1 MIPMFPVNYKKL
13 DQYRRKEL
21 LEEIKESTER
31 NRYFF
36 FIWVIFA
43 FYVIVTTTAIT
54 DLQLLLPNSTITLP
68 TFGIQLPLL
77 GYFLVTP
84 LLVLIL
90 HFNLLHNL
98 DTHAYKLKKWAKEYP
113 NEKPP
118 RFLLQA
124 FLFDLAILEQ
134 GAIFHTLTR
143 LSMRLLFYALGPITI
158 GIILWRFSDYQ
169 NLTITLLH
177 LIIFFLSFVIDIIAF
192 KKIAKAFSL
201 LPQIKVKQEN
211 SHQSW
216 LNRPIIFIK
225 KVWNFIL
232 EGGITEWILTIILL
246 IIIGHMVD
254 SPLKHN
260 AVNFMD
266 KPGSI
271 GWELINSRLYI
282 PPNTSLISLDSHQK
296 LKAELDG
303 EGLNFKEWWKKHG
316 VGINLCE
323 RNLQGAIL
331 IGVDMRNAKLCG
343 TNLSGANLSSA
354 DLQRSDLFSA
364 NLQGVNLTNA
374 NLEGAD
380 LTNANLLKANLHL
393 ANLKNTSG
401 LSSSVSLLGASLPFA
416 DLEGLNLSSAFLINT
431 VLTNAILKKADL
443 RGANLKDT
451 NLINAVL
458 QEANLSSA
466 DLQRSDLFSANLQG
480 ANLTNAN
487 LQGANLSSAQLQEAN
502 LSSAKLQGS
511 DLFSA
516 NLQGANLTNANLQG
530 ANLTNANLQGA
541 NLINANLQGA
551 IFIDTP
557 LDTKFVYKGEPIVWN
572 SRANIDN
579 NNSKNTV
586 LMFCKMAKNQSSFV
600 AKALFKLESIPQ
612 QHKAILADAW
622 LQEDTCQS
630 SKNAICQLVKE
641 QNILIKDMRIC
652 KKI

>member
-1 MIPMFPVNYKKL
+1 MIPTFPVNYRKL

-68 TFGIQLPLL
+68 TFNIQLSLL

-143 LSMRLLFYALGPITI
+143 LSMRLFFYTLGPITI
-158 GIILWRFSDYQ
+158 GIILWRFTDYQ
-169 NLTITLLH
+169 NLTITLVH
-177 LIIFFLSFVIDIIAF
+177 LITFLFSLVMAVIAF
-192 KKIAKAFSL
+192 KKVAKAFSL

-216 LNRPIIFIK
+216 LDRCIFIK
-225 KVWNFIL
+225 KIWNFIL
-232 EGGITEWILTIILL
+232 ERGITEWILTIILL
-246 IIIGHMVD
+246 IIIGHMID
-254 SPLKHN
+254 SSPKHN
-260 AVNFMD
+260 AVDFMD
-266 KPGSI
+266 KSGSI

-282 PPNTSLISLDSHQK
+282 PPNTSLINLDSHQK

-316 VGINLCE
+316 VGINLCK

-364 NLQGVNLTNA
+364 NLEGVNLTNA
-374 NLEGAD
+374 NLQGAD
-380 LTNANLLKANLHL
+380 LTSAKLKGANLHL

-401 LSSSVSLLGASLPFA
+401 LSSSDSLHGASLPFA
-416 DLEGLNLSSAFLINT
+416 DLEGLNLSPAFLTNT

-443 RGANLKDT
+443 RGANLKNT

-458 QEANLSSA
+458 QGANLSSA
-466 DLQRSDLFSANLQG
+466 ELQRSDLFSAKLQG
-480 ANLTNAN
+480 ANLANAN

-511 DLFSA
+511 DLLSA

-579 NNSKNTV
+579 NNSKDTV
-586 LMFCKMAKNQSSFV
+586 LMFCKMARDQSSFV

-641 QNILIKDMRIC
+641 QNIPIKNIRIC
-652 KKI
+652 KEI